1 MMITGPTP
9 RRTVLKATG
18 LAALGAAVSACAGRR
33 AGSLV
38 WPEPPRRLARV
49 HVSED
54 RIIRTV
60 VGLRPF
66 RPSGF
71 VVRTEKL
78 GDTTVVHNYGH
89 GGGGITLSWGTSELA
104 VDEAWKTGEK
114 RFAVLGCGAV
124 GLATARL
131 LQQRGAEVTIYAKD
145 LPPYTT
151 SNIAGG
157 QWSPTSV
164 MAADR
169 RTSESDALLAR
180 TARLSHR
187 SFQRLPAAEFGIRW
201 LENYVLSD
209 EPLREWWEQSLVRD
223 LYPESRELRP
233 HEHPFPARYARRFTT
248 MLIEPPIYLGAMV
261 RDVRLAGGRIVV
273 RDLKSREEIEGLSEP
288 VAVNCTGLGAKSLF
302 GDEELGPVK
311 GQLTFLLPQAEVDY
325 IVIAD
330 GLYMF
335 PRRDGILLGGTF
347 EHDNWSLEVD
357 EGARQRIVAGHRALF
372 EGMRQTG
379 GSS

>member
-1 MMITGPTP
+1 MTARPVP
-9 RRTVLKATG
+9 RRAMLKATG
-18 LAALGAAVSACAGRR
+18 LAALGAGVSACANRR

-38 WPEPPRRLARV
+38 ALGPPRRFARV
-49 HVSED
+49 NVSED

-71 VVRTEKL
+71 VVRVEKI
-78 GDTTVVHNYGH
+78 GDQTVVHNYGH
-89 GGGGITLSWGTSELA
+89 GGGGITLSWGTSQLA

-131 LQQRGAEVTIYAKD
+131 LQQRGAEVTLYAKD
-145 LPPYTT
+145 LPPHTT

-164 MAADR
+164 MDRGR

-180 TARLSHR
+180 ASRLSHR
-187 SFQRLPAAEFGIRW
+187 AYQQLPAAEFGIRW
-201 LENYVLSD
+201 LENYILSD
-209 EPLREWWEQSLVRD
+209 EPLQGWWEQDLVRD
-223 LYPESRELRP
+223 LYPESRDLRP

-248 MLIEPPIYLGAMV
+248 MLIEPPIYLHAML
-261 RDVRLAGGRIVV
+261 REVRLAGGRVVV
-273 RDLKSREEIEGLSEP
+273 RDLENRAQLTVLPEQVI
-288 VAVNCTGLGAKSLF
+288 VNCTGLGAKALF
-302 GDEELGPVK
+302 GDEELEPVK
-311 GQLTFLLPQAEVDY
+311 GQLTFLLPQPEVDY
-325 IVIAD
+325 ITIRG

-347 EHDNWSLEVD
+347 DHGVWSLDVD
-357 EGARQRIVAGHRALF
+357 EAVRQRMVAGHRAFF
-372 EGMRQTG
+372 EGLR
-379 GSS
+379 

>member
-1 MMITGPTP
+1 MVTLGPTP
-9 RRTVLKATG
+9 RRAMLKATG
-18 LAALGAAVSACAGRR
+18 LAALGAGLSACAGRR
-33 AGSLV
+33 VGSLG
-38 WPEPPRRLARV
+38 WPEPPRRFARV

-78 GDTTVVHNYGH
+78 GEKTVVHNYGH

-131 LQQRGAEVTIYAKD
+131 LQLRGAEVTIYAKD

-169 RTSESDALLAR
+169 RSPESDALLAR
-180 TARLSHR
+180 AARLSHR
-187 SFQRLPAAEFGIRW
+187 GFQRLPAAEFGIRW
-201 LENYVLSD
+201 LENYVVSD
-209 EPLREWWEQSLVRD
+209 EPVRTWWEQDLIRD
-223 LYPESRELRP
+223 LYPESRDLRP
-233 HEHPFPARYARRFTT
+233 DEHPFPVRYARRFTT
-248 MLIEPPIYLGAMV
+248 MLIEPPIYLSAMV
-261 RDVRLAGGRIVV
+261 HDVRLAGGRIVV
-273 RDLKSREEIEGLSEP
+273 RELKGREEIQGLPEP
-288 VAVNCTGLGAKSLF
+288 VVVNCTGLGAKALF
-302 GDEELGPVK
+302 GDEELEPVK

-330 GLYMF
+330 GLYMM
-335 PRRDGILLGGTF
+335 PRRDGVLLGGTF
-347 EHDNWSLEVD
+347 EHGNWSLDVD
-357 EGARQRIVAGHRALF
+357 EAVRQRIVAGHRALF
-372 EGMRQTG
+372 DGMRQP
-379 GSS
+379 

>member
-1 MMITGPTP
+1 MA
-9 RRTVLKATG
+9 RRAMLKTSG
-18 LAALGAAVSACAGRR
+18 LAALGAGFSACASRR
-33 AGSLV
+33 AGSLL
-38 WPEPPRRLARV
+38 WSEPPRRFARV

-54 RIIRTV
+54 RIVRTV

-104 VDEAWKTGEK
+104 VDEAWKTGER

-124 GLATARL
+124 GLASARL

-145 LPPYTT
+145 LPPHTT

-157 QWSPTSV
+157 QWAPGSV
-164 MAADR
+164 MDGDR
-169 RTSESDALLAR
+169 RTSESDTLLAR
-180 TARLSHR
+180 AARLSHR
-187 SFQRLPAAEFGIRW
+187 SFQQLPGAEFGIRW
-201 LENYVLSD
+201 IENYVLSH
-209 EPLREWWEQSLVRD
+209 EPLPEWWEQSLTPD
-223 LYPESRELRP
+223 LYPESRELGP

-248 MLIEPPIYLGAMV
+248 MLIEPPIYLGAML
-261 RDVRLAGGRIVV
+261 REVRLAGGRIVV
-273 RDLKSREEIEGLSEP
+273 RELKSREQVQELAEP
-288 VAVNCTGLGAKSLF
+288 VVINCTGLGAKALF
-302 GDEELGPVK
+302 GDEELRPVK

-325 IVIAD
+325 IVIEEE
-330 GLYMF
+330 LYMF

-347 EHDNWSLEVD
+347 EHNAWSLDVD
-357 EGARQRIVAGHRALF
+357 EEARQRIVAGHRALF
-372 EGMRQTG
+372 EGMR
-379 GSS
+379 